1 MWDVNETFSLEGRRI
16 LGQRQGRSWSKPMT
30 SLPILF
36 FFFLSFL
43 LSLAVT
49 LCGMW
54 QADWNQ
60 HCVRAV
66 ISQKDIKHAET
77 SISNRP
83 LTALRHRCRRGE
95 MRGRLRLWGDAAQ
108 LKCLLQA
115 SVKSRKDKIK
125 SIRLSPSSSCFSDSK
140 ATGTLDVRRSVC
152 VRVCVFFVRT
162 VSMCFC
168 GSVYVLTQVY
178 RAGGK
183 TLHLLVA
190 WLEFPRSKLRES
202 NFPLQGKAL
211 CHKFSVNY
219 VMCSSCQMTT
229 LNYVSCIYYIWKIL
243 SFLIYQIR
251 INKKKKNRLDNVLV
265 ISTSD
270 GQEFGIFIVY
280 LID

>member
-1 MWDVNETFSLEGRRI
+1 MCEIDRAAIPQMCWSNLQPELVQQASPLKGLMQCQNLWLRGHPLFLPPPSDKSWISIPHYSFLFFLLLNSSAREAWDVRCEWNIFIRREENPRSETRPELIS
-16 LGQRQGRSWSKPMT
+16 
-30 SLPILF
+30 

-152 VRVCVFFVRT
+152 VRVCVFFVCT

-183 TLHLLVA
+183 
-190 WLEFPRSKLRES
+190 
-202 NFPLQGKAL
+202 
-211 CHKFSVNY
+211 
-219 VMCSSCQMTT
+219 SSERRCT
-229 LNYVSCIYYIWKIL
+229 C
-243 SFLIYQIR
+243 
-251 INKKKKNRLDNVLV
+251 
-265 ISTSD
+265 
-270 GQEFGIFIVY
+270 
-280 LID
+280 